1 MNNNTESTRY
11 YSDKHEKSVC
21 KALNA
26 YQQANSGAGKFR
38 KGDVYNSKASLL
50 IECKTCM
57 TDKSSFSIKQDW
69 ILKNKDEAFSQRLS
83 NSCVAFNFGPDKPN
97 YYCIDE
103 KLMKFL
109 VEKLAEEDS

>member
-21 KALNA
+21 NALNA
-26 YQQANSGAGKFR
+26 YQQSNSGAGKFR

-69 ILKNKDEAFSQRLS
+69 ILKNKDEAFSPSAVS
-83 NSCVAFNFGPDKPN
+83 NVLLAADPNILKTLPFGILMNFPSPYLNK
-97 YYCIDE
+97 
-103 KLMKFL
+103 
-109 VEKLAEEDS
+109 

>member
-26 YQQANSGAGKFR
+26 YQQSNSGAGKFR

-103 KLMKFL
+103 KLMKSL
-109 VEKLAEEDS
+109 VEKLEEDC